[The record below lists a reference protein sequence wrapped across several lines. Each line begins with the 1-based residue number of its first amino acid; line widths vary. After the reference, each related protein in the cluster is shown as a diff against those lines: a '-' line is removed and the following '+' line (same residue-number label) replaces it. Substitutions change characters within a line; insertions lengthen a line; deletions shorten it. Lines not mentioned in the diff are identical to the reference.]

1 MVPDHNRGPPATGIL
16 WNLSSSDHLK
26 DRLARDTLEQLT
38 DLVLSPL
45 SGAGGPPLI
54 QQNASEAEIFY
65 NATGFLRCAGW
76 PWGPE
81 VQGTRRS
88 HWVGGDGVTGGRGR
102 TQQGRGADPR
112 VEWVTRCPLPSQ
124 MSTDC
129 RFGFL

>member
-1 MVPDHNRGPPATGIL
+1 MSPPIIPGRARGGRWAVPDHGLGLPASGIL

-65 NATGFLRCAGW
+65 NATGFLRCAG
-76 PWGPE
+76 
-81 VQGTRRS
+81 QGTVCWERKMPGRS
-88 HWVGGDGVTGGRGR
+88 
-102 TQQGRGADPR
+102 
-112 VEWVTRCPLPSQ
+112 E
-124 MSTDC
+124 
-129 RFGFL
+129 

>member
-1 MVPDHNRGPPATGIL
+1 MNLFKKEADVESLLCAIPRGNRRPREPVLTTALASSCAGIL

-65 NATGFLRCAGW
+65 NATGFLRCAKW
-76 PWGPE
+76 
-81 VQGTRRS
+81 RR
-88 HWVGGDGVTGGRGR
+88 WAR
-102 TQQGRGADPR
+102 
-112 VEWVTRCPLPSQ
+112 RC
-124 MSTDC
+124 
-129 RFGFL
+129 